1 MTMPQAAVG
10 ADRASPARPWLVVL
24 GSALALMVG
33 NGPIIL
39 FTFGVLVVPITAEF
53 GWSRATL
60 ASAVVAAHTTGAL
73 VMPFIGGLVDR
84 FGVRPVS
91 LVAICAF
98 SLVLAGISLLP
109 PVPLLFVLAYALL
122 GILGAGHST
131 LTYARV
137 VSTWFDEKRGLALGL
152 TLSGVGV
159 GTALT
164 PQIARIL
171 VAGYGW
177 RGAFVGL
184 AVLLFA
190 VAAPAVAFF
199 VRDRPPRVAA
209 QDGLAGD
216 EIVVIEGVPL
226 LAALRDMRFW
236 MIGIALFLVALAVN
250 GTIAHIV
257 PLLADRGI
265 STRAATVT
273 LSATGL
279 ALILGRVLSGYCLDR
294 FFAPFVSAAFFAVP
308 LCGIAL
314 LGSGADGALAL
325 LAAVML
331 GIGIGA
337 EVDIMAFLVGRYFG
351 LSHYGAIYGTLL
363 ALFTFGSGARAMADR
378 ACLRS
383 FPELRRRPDRLQR
396 RARRGE
402 RVRRQARTLPLCVT
416 HASVTCG
423 SDGTTTYL

>member
-1 MTMPQAAVG
+1 MPQAALG

-84 FGVRPVS
+84 FGVRRVS
-91 LVAICAF
+91 LLAICMF

-109 PVPLLFVLAYALL
+109 PVPLLFVLAYGLL
-122 GILGAGHST
+122 GIVGAGHST

-137 VSTWFDEKRGLALGL
+137 VSTWFDKERGLALGL

-164 PQIARIL
+164 PQIARVL
-171 VAGYGW
+171 VADYGW
-177 RGAFVGL
+177 RSAFVGL
-184 AVLLFA
+184 AVLLFV
-190 VAAPAVAFF
+190 VAAPAVALF
-199 VRDRPPRVAA
+199 VRDRQPAA
-209 QDGLAGD
+209 LRDGLADD
-216 EIVVIEGVPL
+216 EIVVTEGIPL
-226 LAALRDMRFW
+226 AEALRDARFW
-236 MIGIALFLVALAVN
+236 TIGIALFLVALAVN

-265 STRAATVT
+265 STQAATVT

-294 FFAPFVSAAFFAVP
+294 FFAPFVSAAFFVVP
-308 LCGIAL
+308 LCGVAL
-314 LGSGADGALAL
+314 LGSGAAGALAL
-325 LAAVML
+325 LAAVLL

-363 ALFTFGSGARAMADR
+363 ALFTFGSGLGPWLIALAFDHFRNYGVALMGCGVALVAASALVARLGPYRYA
-378 ACLRS
+378 
-383 FPELRRRPDRLQR
+383 
-396 RARRGE
+396 
-402 RVRRQARTLPLCVT
+402 
-416 HASVTCG
+416 
-423 SDGTTTYL
+423 